1 MPFNEYDFPAIAF
14 SDTLSS
20 DKSLNIVFA
29 TGETISSLM
38 NSQDVTKGLVLV
50 ASGYGTSRGSLY
62 TNLPVTAKLASNED
76 LTPTLLNA
84 LGCGADVNF
93 YSTGQN
99 LLEPKRDWLVST
111 SGEKIIVIYGD
122 QRIEVLSNG
131 SYDITQISSDMR
143 SDEALN
149 VDLLSR
155 AIKHLTRFKL

>member
-1 MPFNEYDFPAIAF
+1 MCACVHVCKCACVH
-14 SDTLSS
+14 TLSS
-20 DKSLNIVFA
+20 EAITMSDNELQASKRR
-29 TGETISSLM
+29 G
-38 NSQDVTKGLVLV
+38 DGLAVQQRGARQAMTTSGAVGV
-50 ASGYGTSRGSLY
+50 ASPLLGKSVDQYCPLKTSPHSRL
-62 TNLPVTAKLASNED
+62 
-76 LTPTLLNA
+76 
-84 LGCGADVNF
+84 
-93 YSTGQN
+93 
-99 LLEPKRDWLVST
+99 WLVST